1 MIGRRAELPRLQ
13 SDFYRDA
20 YRKTLR
26 WIYMCVLI
34 IYFLLV
40 TIIYFTLS
48 QPRQQYYANTTDG
61 MILPM
66 PPKM

>member
-1 MIGRRAELPRLQ
+1 MIGRWYEIPRMQ
-13 SDFYRDA
+13 GDFYRDA

-40 TIIYFTLS
+40 AIIFFTLS
-48 QPRQQYYANTTDG
+48 QPKQHYYANTTEG
-61 MILPM
+61 VILSM
-66 PPKM
+66 PGH